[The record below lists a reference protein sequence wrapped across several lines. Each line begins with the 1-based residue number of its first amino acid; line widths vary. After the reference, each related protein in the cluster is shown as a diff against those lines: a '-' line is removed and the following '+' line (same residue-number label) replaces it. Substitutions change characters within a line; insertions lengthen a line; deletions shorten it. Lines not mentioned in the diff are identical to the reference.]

1 MKNILNFETV
11 QDFTSAYT
19 GNPDA
24 IPTPVPGVAY
34 VRENGKVKYNSRPG
48 VTLLDRAS
56 NNELKHITENPWTLT
71 KEEYVRLGNEAELM
85 PTEGNVTEVNIN
97 FNDYLVT
104 DIENGSTSWSDS
116 QFVYSS
122 NEYGD
127 TTIRYCNGSNDQY
140 ITITFDEQKFQNGAT
155 AYVSKYRRWAEM

>member
-24 IPTPVPGVAY
+24 IPTPIPGVAY
-34 VRENGKVKYNSRPG
+34 VRENKKIKYNSHPG
-48 VTLLDRAS
+48 VTLLDRKS
-56 NNELKHITENPWTLT
+56 GNELKHITENPWTLT
-71 KEEYVRLGNEAELM
+71 KEEFNRLGSEAELM
-85 PTEGNVTEVNIN
+85 PTEGNRIEVNIN
-97 FNDYLVT
+97 FPDYLVT
-104 DIENGSTSWSDS
+104 NVENGSTSWSDS

-127 TTIRYCNGSNDQY
+127 TTIQYCNGSNDQY
-140 ITITFDEQKFQNGAT
+140 INIAFDEQKFQNGAT
-155 AYVSKYRRWAEM
+155 AYVSKYRRWVEM